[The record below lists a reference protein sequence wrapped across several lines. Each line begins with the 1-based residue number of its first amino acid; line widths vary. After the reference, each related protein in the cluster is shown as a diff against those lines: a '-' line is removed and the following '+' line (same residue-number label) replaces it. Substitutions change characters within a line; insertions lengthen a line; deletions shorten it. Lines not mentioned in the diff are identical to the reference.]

1 MEHVVQFGVSIDDE
15 AIQRKILDSAEKT
28 IIGDLKREVGKHILQ
43 SRYSYGADLT
53 VLTSLGEK
61 LVGEWLD
68 EHKDEVIEAAANKIA
83 EKVSRTKKFKE
94 AVDGIVG

>member
-15 AIQRKILDSAEKT
+15 AIQRQILNSAEKS
-28 IIGDLKREVGKHILQ
+28 IIGYLKQEIGKGILQ
-43 SRYSYGADLT
+43 KTYGYGRDLE
-53 VLTSLGEK
+53 LTSLGEK

>member
-15 AIQRKILDSAEKT
+15 MIQRQILNSAEKS
-28 IIGDLKREVGKHILQ
+28 IVGDLKREIGKHILQ
-43 SRYSYGADLT
+43 KRFSYREDLE
-53 VLTSLGEK
+53 LTSFGEK

-68 EHKDEVIEAAANKIA
+68 EHKDEIIEVAANKIT